1 MAGSDVGLASQSMR
15 VGFLRLLALLLAVAL
30 ASTAIL
36 VGSAEYFARDQ
47 AKRQM
52 VETARALSR
61 VLDGDFARH
70 EAMLRA
76 LAQSPSVAAH
86 DWDAVDAQARAVLR
100 NPDAWIVVGD
110 RGGRQLVNTKLA
122 RGAILPAGKDPGWIW
137 PILDRAQTH
146 LCNLTHGLVE
156 RDIIC
161 VDVPIMEDGRA
172 AYYMSVIMRPRALQP
187 LFQRQRLPSDWY
199 GSILDTK
206 LALVWR
212 SRDATKFVGHSAAD
226 EAKKALL
233 ASDEGVIAATSL
245 DGVKTYAAYS
255 RSPVSRWTFF
265 IAAPR
270 EQLDSGIWSTL
281 ILAAIVVVLLMLVG
295 GFVAYRWGQ
304 RASRGVEAV
313 AHSAKA
319 LGAREPFVAPATR
332 IAELDAI
339 GVALAE
345 ADQHLRE
352 RDQALAALNTS
363 LSQRVEEALAER
375 ERVLAQ
381 LHEAQKLET
390 LGRLTGGVAH
400 DFNNLLA
407 PVMGALDLLQLR
419 HGTDPKSGRLIA
431 AALASTERAKTL
443 VARLLAFARRQS
455 LQPRPVDLG
464 ALVHGMSDLLQRSLG
479 STIEVQ
485 IESPKTPAVALVD
498 PNQLELALL
507 NLAINARDAMPEG
520 GPLLFRVID
529 ETEDFVR
536 IEVIDGGE
544 GMDDA
549 TLARAIEPFFTT
561 KEQGRGTGLGLS
573 MVDGLAAQSGGS
585 FTLSSRIGAGTI
597 ATLRFPRA
605 QLLEAS
611 PASAELIPDLTEPG
625 RVLLVD
631 DEEMVRRG
639 SAELLEGLGYQTVQ
653 ASSGAEALR
662 KIAEGPAFDLLI
674 SDYLMPGMNGAVL
687 IAEAR
692 RIMPKVPVV
701 LVTGYAAPDLD
712 LPGISILA
720 KPFRQRDLS
729 MSISEARNLA
739 AGL

>member
-1 MAGSDVGLASQSMR
+1 MR

-86 DWDAVDAQARAVLR
+86 DWDAVDGQARAVLR

-110 RGGRQLVNTKLA
+110 RNGRQVVNTH
-122 RGAILPAGKDPGWIW
+122 LPHGTALPVGKDPSWIW
-137 PILDRAQTH
+137 PILDRGQTH
-146 LCNLTHGLVE
+146 LCNLTHGLIE
-156 RDIIC
+156 KDIIC
-161 VDVPIMEDGRA
+161 VDVPIIENGRA

-187 LFQRQRLPSDWY
+187 LFERQRLPSDWY

-206 LALVWR
+206 ATLVWR
-212 SRDATKFVGHSAAD
+212 SRDATKFVGRSATDVARN
-226 EAKKALL
+226 ALM
-233 ASDEGVIAATSL
+233 AEDEGVISATSL

-255 RSPVSRWTFF
+255 RSPASRWTFF
-265 IAAPR
+265 VAAPR
-270 EQLDSGIWSTL
+270 EQLDAGIWSTL
-281 ILAAIVVVLLMLVG
+281 ILAAIVVALLMLVG
-295 GFVAYRWGQ
+295 GYVAYRWGR

-313 AHSAKA
+313 SLSAKA
-319 LGAREPFVAPATR
+319 LGAREAFVAPATR

-339 GVALAE
+339 GIALAE
-345 ADQHLRE
+345 ADINLRE
-352 RDQALAALNTS
+352 RDEALAALNAS
-363 LSQRVEEALAER
+363 LARRVEDALEER

-419 HGTDPKSGRLIA
+419 HGTDPKSGRLIS

-455 LQPRPVDLG
+455 LQPRPADLG
-464 ALVHGMSDLLQRSLG
+464 AMVNGMSDLLQRSLG
-479 STIEVQ
+479 STIEVK
-485 IESPKTPAVALVD
+485 IEAPETPAVALVD

-520 GPLLFRVID
+520 GPLLMRVVD
-529 ETEDFVR
+529 EAGDYVG

-544 GMDDA
+544 GMDEA

-585 FTLSSRIGAGTI
+585 FTLSSRVGAGTI

-605 QLLEAS
+605 ELPELS
-611 PASAELIPDLTEPG
+611 SAAPEPVPEPIEPG

-631 DEEMVRRG
+631 DEAMVRRG

-662 KIAEGPAFDLLI
+662 KIEEGPAFDLLV
-674 SDYLMPGMNGAVL
+674 SDYLMPGMNGATL

-692 RIMPKVPVV
+692 KAVPNLPIV

-712 LPGISILA
+712 LPGISVLA
-720 KPFRQRDLS
+720 KPFRQRDLAI
-729 MSISEARNLA
+729 SITEARNLA

>member
-1 MAGSDVGLASQSMR
+1 MGLASQSMR

-30 ASTAIL
+30 VSTAIL

-52 VETARALSR
+52 AETARALSR

-70 EAMLRA
+70 EALLRA
-76 LAQSPSVAAH
+76 LSQSPSVAAH
-86 DWDAVDAQARAVLR
+86 DWEAVDAQARASLR
-100 NPDAWIVVGD
+100 TPDAWIVVGD
-110 RGGRQLVNTKLA
+110 RNGRQVVNTKLP
-122 RGAILPAGKDPGWIW
+122 RGAKLPVGGDPDWIW
-137 PILDRAQTH
+137 PILDRGETH
-146 LCNLTHGLVE
+146 LCNLTHGLIE

-161 VDVPIMEDGRA
+161 VDVPVIENGRA
-172 AYYMSVIMRPRALQP
+172 AYYMSVIMRPHALQP
-187 LFQRQRLPSDWY
+187 LFERQRLPDDWY
-199 GSILDTK
+199 GSIIDSKAT
-206 LALVWR
+206 LVWR
-212 SRDATKFVGHSAAD
+212 SREPTKFVGRAATD
-226 EAKKALL
+226 DVRRAFA
-233 ASDEGVIAATSL
+233 AADEGVIASVSL
-245 DGVKTYAAYS
+245 DGVRTYAAYS
-255 RSPVSRWTFF
+255 RSPVSRWTFLV
-265 IAAPR
+265 AAPR
-270 EQLDSGIWSTL
+270 EQLDAGIWSTL
-281 ILAAIVVVLLMLVG
+281 ILAAIVVTLLMLVG
-295 GFVAYRWGQ
+295 GIVAYRWGR

-313 AHSAKA
+313 ARSAKA
-319 LGAREPFVAPATR
+319 LGAREAFAPPATR

-339 GVALAE
+339 GAALAE
-345 ADQHLRE
+345 ADQNLRE
-352 RDQALAALNTS
+352 RDQALAALNAS
-363 LSQRVEEALAER
+363 LSQRVEDALAER

-419 HGTDPKSGRLIA
+419 HGTDPKSGRLIS

-443 VARLLAFARRQS
+443 VVRLLAFARRQS

-464 ALVHGMSDLLQRSLG
+464 ALVLGMSDLLQRSLG
-479 STIEVQ
+479 STIEVK
-485 IESPKTPAVALVD
+485 IETPEAPAVALVD

-520 GPLLFRVID
+520 GPLLFRVVD

-544 GMDDA
+544 GMDEA
-549 TLARAIEPFFTT
+549 TLTRAIEPFFTT

-585 FTLSSRIGAGTI
+585 FTLSSRVGAGTI

-605 QLLEAS
+605 ELPEAS
-611 PASAELIPDLTEPG
+611 FVPAEAIPEPIEPG

-674 SDYLMPGMNGAVL
+674 SDYLMPGMNGATL
-687 IAEAR
+687 IAEVRKMA
-692 RIMPKVPVV
+692 PKLPVV

-720 KPFRQRDLS
+720 KPFRQRDLAI
-729 MSISEARNLA
+729 SITEARNLA